1 MKYGV
6 HNLQNPA
13 DELLKRSLKQTLL
26 IYIDSGFGALFC
38 FDLQEKN
45 SVEAFRKSIQKETRN
60 F

>member
-1 MKYGV
+1 M
-6 HNLQNPA
+6 QNPA

-45 SVEAFRKSIQKETRN
+45 SVEAFRKSIQKETRI